1 MSSNYTKQNG
11 DTSPVF
17 DHIVRS
23 GYPLRMLV
31 YSGDLDTVCNFI
43 GGLLFSPSNIDK
55 SGSLVYL
62 VSYKGHSAKHK

>member
-1 MSSNYTKQNG
+1 
-11 DTSPVF
+11 
-17 DHIVRS
+17 
-23 GYPLRMLV
+23 MLV